1 MTVLEATYDIHDPEN
16 APTTIGYDDTP
27 MCKKS
32 LNDVLSGYTGNAY
45 HAHEL
50 TIEHHPDASTMVVE
64 NYIALSG
71 IQAVFQILSSS
82 AHVSYND
89 FIRICVIHG
98 FSIYMDRIGEDIKS
112 NFYKR
117 SEKILA
123 MKSLTCCGV
132 NSNIVIDGAPSSQ
145 HSMFRLDFD
154 ISGAIAEHARFAL
167 IPKYKL
173 ITILICYSLSTHSD
187 LLYSL
192 WNETFVRNVDRF
204 ESRQKQI
211 FTIL

>member
-50 TIEHHPDASTMVVE
+50 TIEHNPDKSTMIME
-64 NYIALSG
+64 NYAVISG
-71 IQAVFQILSSS
+71 IQVLFQLLSEISR
-82 AHVSYND
+82 VSYSD
-89 FIRICVIHG
+89 FIRVCVIHG
-98 FSIYMDRIGEDIKS
+98 FSIYIDRIGTDIES
-112 NFYKR
+112 HFNAR

-123 MKSLTCCGV
+123 MKSVSCYGMNGNVTLDGLAD
-132 NSNIVIDGAPSSQ
+132 NS
-145 HSMFRLDFD
+145 HSVCRLDFD
-154 ISGAIAEHARFAL
+154 ISGAIARHSRIST

-173 ITILICYSLSTHSD
+173 ITILMCYSLSTNKD
-187 LLYSL
+187 ILYSD
-192 WNETFVRNVDRF
+192 WNEIFVRNF
-204 ESRQKQI
+204 EKFEARQKQL
-211 FTIL
+211 FKFF